1 MRGSRKDAKTSEQ
14 LSAHAL
20 ALAELNHEAL
30 FLVASADGRIL
41 DVNPTAGRRLGK
53 ARDEIV
59 GRLIADLLA
68 FPDLDRILHT
78 RATGRPVRW
87 SQRLGLAGEVPPRL
101 WDIQVMPLTTSET
114 GEALVTLRAES
125 EYEGAYVPRLQ
136 VGLGTLVEALRTPEG
151 DDPAAAFSQ
160 ACAALLPCDAF
171 GLYLS
176 SADGQSLHL
185 AHAHDESQPLPPSIA
200 LAEFDPVQHRV
211 VWKLG
216 QPAASELM
224 RWASAN
230 GVRELSAAAV
240 PPGETPGAALLYCWV
255 GSDPPHDAPL
265 LLTLAALA
273 AETWIRAR
281 TRVSELT
288 GMRTVLARV
297 QSVNESLIEELPH
310 AILLIQTASG
320 TVLAANP
327 GAEEM
332 LEYSESELRA
342 AKLDEWLTAPEA
354 VVAVRAAG
362 ESGRIQEVNE
372 LTLYRR
378 SGESFP
384 AFLRAIPIRSDPARA
399 PDETLV
405 ILSDITS
412 SQAARVE
419 AQHLQRQAVLGWL
432 AAAFAHE
439 VRNPLNNLTLQLG
452 EMGALHT
459 LTPEVAELVKEA
471 QSECRR
477 LSEIS
482 RRMLDFARGQDFHL
496 VPTDMVALVNRIL
509 QRMRPTLE
517 RAGVQSHLTSAE
529 GLSQAMADPLSIE
542 QVIINLI
549 DNAAKAMP
557 QGGHLAVT
565 IEPRALPSGGP
576 GVEVRVAD
584 TGQGLPST
592 VREKLFQPYVTTR
605 AEGHGLGLAL
615 SRHILDAH
623 RGTLIA
629 ETYPGS
635 GTVFR
640 ICIPAAGDND
650 A

>member
-1 MRGSRKDAKTSEQ
+1 
-14 LSAHAL
+14 
-20 ALAELNHEAL
+20 
-30 FLVASADGRIL
+30 
-41 DVNPTAGRRLGK
+41 
-53 ARDEIV
+53 
-59 GRLIADLLA
+59 
-68 FPDLDRILHT
+68 
-78 RATGRPVRW
+78 
-87 SQRLGLAGEVPPRL
+87 
-101 WDIQVMPLTTSET
+101 MPLGTSET
-114 GEALVTLRAES
+114 AEALVTLHAES

-136 VGLGTLVEALRTPEG
+136 VGLGSLVEALHTPEG
-151 DDPAAAFSQ
+151 EDPAAAFAR
-160 ACAALLPCDAF
+160 ACAALVPCSAF
-171 GLYLS
+171 GLYLP
-176 SADGQSLHL
+176 SADGHGLNLTHSHGE
-185 AHAHDESQPLPPSIA
+185 APALPAFLTDADMASA
-200 LAEFDPVQHRV
+200 TGRV
-211 VWKLG
+211 SWKLG
-216 QPAASELM
+216 QPTPTDLA
-224 RWASAN
+224 RWAGAN
-230 GVRELSAAAV
+230 GVRELALLTL
-240 PPGETPGAALLYCWV
+240 PPGEAPLTALLYSWHE
-255 GSDPPHDAPL
+255 SDPPYDLAL
-265 LLTLAALA
+265 LLPISALA

-281 TRVSELT
+281 TRTSTLV
-288 GMRTVLARV
+288 GMQAQLSRV
-297 QSVNESLIEELPH
+297 QSVNQSLIEELPH
-310 AILLIQTASG
+310 AILLLHTASG
-320 TVLAANP
+320 QVVDANP

-332 LEYSESELRA
+332 LGYSEGELRQA
-342 AKLDEWLTAPEA
+342 RLEEWLTAPEA

-471 QSECRR
+471 QNECHR
-477 LSEIS
+477 LGDIS
-482 RRMLDFARGQDFHL
+482 RRMLDFARGQDFRL
-496 VPTDMVALVNRIL
+496 VPTDMVGLVNRIL

-517 RAGVQSHLTSAE
+517 RAGVQSHLTAAE
-529 GLSQAMADPLSIE
+529 GVPHAMADPLSIE

-557 QGGHLAVT
+557 EGGHLAVT
-565 IEPRALPSGGP
+565 IEARNLPSGGP

-640 ICIPAAGDND
+640 ICIPVAGEVV

>member
-1 MRGSRKDAKTSEQ
+1 MRGSRSSTKSGEH

-30 FLVASADGRIL
+30 FLVAAADGRIL
-41 DVNPTAGRRLGK
+41 DANPTAGRRLGK

-59 GRLIADLLA
+59 GRPIAELLA

-78 RATGRPVRW
+78 RAAGRPVRW
-87 SQRLGLAGEVPPRL
+87 SQRLALAGEQPARL
-101 WDIQVMPLTTSET
+101 WDVQLMPLAASESSDV
-114 GEALVTLRAES
+114 LVTLRAES

-136 VGLGTLVEALRTPEG
+136 VSLGSLVESLRTPES
-151 DDPAAAFSQ
+151 DDPAAAFAQ
-160 ACAALLPCDAF
+160 ACAALVPCDAC
-171 GLYLS
+171 GLYLPT
-176 SADGQSLHL
+176 ADGPVLRL
-185 AHAHDESQPLPPSIA
+185 AHSRAEARLLPASISA
-200 LAEFDPVQHRV
+200 SEFASPQSRL

-216 QPAASELM
+216 QPTTSELA
-224 RWASAN
+224 RWAGSN
-230 GVRELSAAAV
+230 GVRDLTAIAF
-240 PPGETPGAALLYCWV
+240 PPGEHAAAALVFTW
-255 GSDPPHDAPL
+255 SEADPPHDAAL
-265 LLTLAALA
+265 LLTLAALGGEA
-273 AETWIRAR
+273 WIRAR
-281 TRVSELT
+281 TRTSELS
-288 GMRTVLARV
+288 GMRTTLARV
-297 QSVNESLIEELPH
+297 QSMNESLIEELPH

-320 TVLAANP
+320 GVLAANP

-452 EMGALHT
+452 EMGALHS
-459 LTPEVAELVKEA
+459 LTPELADLVKEA
-471 QSECRR
+471 QNECRR
-477 LSEIS
+477 LSDIS
-482 RRMLDFARGQDFHL
+482 KRMLDFARGQDFRL

-517 RAGVQSHLTSAE
+517 RAGVQSHLTAAE
-529 GLSQAMADPLSIE
+529 GLPQAMADPLSIE

-565 IEPRALPSGGP
+565 IEPRALPSGNP

-592 VREKLFQPYVTTR
+592 VRDKLFQPYVTTR
-605 AEGHGLGLAL
+605 TEGHGLGLAL

-640 ICIPAAGDND
+640 ICIPVAGEDQ

>member
-1 MRGSRKDAKTSEQ
+1 MRVSRAKPKPSERI
-14 LSAHAL
+14 SAHAL

-30 FLVASADGRIL
+30 FLVASAGGRIL
-41 DVNPTAGRRLGK
+41 DANPTAGRRLGK
-53 ARDEIV
+53 ARDEIIGV
-59 GRLIADLLA
+59 PIAELLSL
-68 FPDLDRILHT
+68 PELDRILHNRT
-78 RATGRPVRW
+78 TGRPVRW
-87 SQRLGLAGEVPPRL
+87 SQRLELAGEVHPRL
-101 WDIQVMPLTTSET
+101 WDIQVMPLGEGDTA
-114 GEALVTLRAES
+114 EALVTLRAES

-136 VGLGTLVEALRTPEG
+136 VGLGTLVEALRTPG
-151 DDPAAAFSQ
+151 SSDPAAAFAE
-160 ACAALLPCDAF
+160 ACATLLPCSAF
-171 GLYLS
+171 GLYLPA
-176 SADGQSLHL
+176 ADGHALNL
-185 AHAHDESQPLPPSIA
+185 AHSRGEAPALPASIAHDETSSA
-200 LAEFDPVQHRV
+200 TGRV
-211 VWKLG
+211 SWKLG
-216 QPAASELM
+216 QPTTTELT
-224 RWASAN
+224 RWAGAN
-230 GVRELSAAAV
+230 GVRELALLSV
-240 PPGETPGAALLYCWV
+240 PPGEAPLAALLYSWQE
-255 GSDPPHDAPL
+255 SDPPYDLGL
-265 LLTLAALA
+265 LLAICALS

-281 TRVSELT
+281 TRTSALT
-288 GMRTVLARV
+288 GMQSQLSRV
-297 QSVNESLIEELPH
+297 QSVNQSLIEELPH
-310 AILLIQTASG
+310 AILLLRTANG
-320 TVLAANP
+320 QVVDANP

-332 LEYSESELRA
+332 LGYSEGELRQ
-342 AKLDEWLTAPEA
+342 AKLDDWLTAPEA

-384 AFLRAIPIRSDPARA
+384 AFLRAIPIRSDPAQA

-452 EMGALHT
+452 EMGTLHT

-477 LSEIS
+477 LSDIS
-482 RRMLDFARGQDFHL
+482 RRMLDFARGQDFRL

-517 RAGVQSHLTSAE
+517 RAGVQSHLTAPE
-529 GLSQAMADPLSIE
+529 GVPHAMADPLSIE

-557 QGGHLAVT
+557 EGGHLAVT
-565 IEPRALPSGGP
+565 IEARNLPSGGP
-576 GVEVRVAD
+576 AVEVRVAD

-629 ETYPGS
+629 ESYPGS

-640 ICIPAAGDND
+640 ICIPVAGEDD